1 MIALLSRLIASLVT
15 VLLFLG
21 LHSTAEEA
29 FNNTT
34 TLTEN
39 TIPPRYALVV
49 ALAGNKKLT
58 EYFSWSC
65 RTIFDSRDRFDL
77 LVFHE
82 NNQLLRNVTCAENVK
97 FYNLGE
103 KGLSMEIVKTVLNTE
118 DISNDAGQQ
127 LTKTVDSI
135 LQYIPTYLSELKPMM
150 GAIFGRYLSSYRYW
164 SYTDPDMIF
173 GSLSQWITDEDLD
186 QYHYYTLARNWD
198 AARLFLRSQL
208 TLHRN
213 VPEVN
218 ALWQR
223 LTYFQAQEFASRVGS
238 ISRAIMEARE
248 DKHAKATPPTEAI
261 ARRFFHHPEGWY
273 SKLVFEDGPGKVK
286 IAGRVFDDFF
296 REPVIRIRSSTANGG
311 TALLRCQQAMNL
323 SHCID
328 HYYAKLQDPEE
339 ADHMKRL
346 FSIAPL
352 PSTQVRCN
360 DLLCLLLYV
369 LFVFTCCVNFCTD
382 EGSGGAH

>member
-1 MIALLSRLIASLVT
+1 MTVFLSRLVASLVAL
-15 VLLFLG
+15 VLFFGINSAAEDATTNSSIG
-21 LHSTAEEA
+21 LIE
-29 FNNTT
+29 TT
-34 TLTEN
+34 
-39 TIPPRYALVV
+39 PPRYALVV

-65 RTIFDSRDRFDL
+65 RTIYDSRDRFDL

-103 KGLSMEIVKTVLNTE
+103 KGLSTEIVKTVLNTE
-118 DISNDAGQQ
+118 DVSHDAGQQ

-164 SYTDPDMIF
+164 SYTDPDIVF

-186 QYHYYTLARNWD
+186 QYHYYTLAHNWD
-198 AARLFLRSQL
+198 ASRLFLRGQL

-223 LTYFQAQEFASRVGS
+223 LTFFQAQEFASRVGS
-238 ISRAIMEARE
+238 ISRAIMEAHE

-273 SKLVFEDGPGKVK
+273 SKLVFEEGPGKVK

-296 REPVIRIRSSTANGG
+296 REPVIRIRSSTPNGG
-311 TALLRCQQAMNL
+311 TSLLRCQQAMNL

-328 HYYAKLQDPEE
+328 HYYAKLQDPDETE
-339 ADHMKRL
+339 HMKRL

-352 PSTQVRCN
+352 PPAQV
-360 DLLCLLLYV
+360 
-369 LFVFTCCVNFCTD
+369 
-382 EGSGGAH
+382 